1 MIEAR
6 GISRRFGRR
15 WALVDVTLSIPR
27 GSTTLI
33 AGRNGSGKSTLLR
46 VLATAIRP
54 TLGSATIQ
62 GHDLVAAQQDVRGSV
77 NLLGHAPYSYDPLSA
92 LQNLQ
97 IAARFL
103 EIESNEAVLRPLLA
117 RVGLEGRRHDPVSS
131 FSAGMRKRLS
141 IARVL
146 LRTLPVTLL
155 DEPYAN
161 LDAAGFTLIDDLIRD
176 LHQSGSTVL
185 VASHMVDRVAPI
197 CDSAVLLEG
206 GRVASIG
213 TGSAVSERISSNPD
227 KTPPRNEQ

>member
-1 MIEAR
+1 MIEAH
-6 GISRRFGRR
+6 GISRRYGRR
-15 WALVDVTLSIPR
+15 WALIDVSLSIPR

-33 AGRNGSGKSTLLR
+33 AGSNGSGKSTLLR

-54 TLGSATIQ
+54 TLGSATIK
-62 GHDLVAAQQDVRGSV
+62 GHDLVSARQDVRESV
-77 NLLGHAPYSYDPLSA
+77 NLLGHAAYSYDPLSA

-103 EIESNEAVLRPLLA
+103 EIESNETALRPLLA
-117 RVGLEGRRHDPVSS
+117 RVGLEERRHDPVAS

-161 LDAAGFTLIDDLIRD
+161 LDAAGFTLIDDLISE
-176 LHQSGSTVL
+176 LHGRGSTVL
-185 VASHMVDRVAPI
+185 VASHMIDRIAPI
-197 CDSAVLLEG
+197 CDGGVLLES
-206 GRVASIG
+206 GRIG
-213 TGSAVSERISSNPD
+213 WTGSVSAMAERIRSIPD
-227 KTPPRNEQ
+227 ATPPRTEQ